1 MGTLPFCLRTVRA
14 LLERQV
20 SSLLL
25 TLGALEVSMHIQIV
39 QVNFANKYHDQIG
52 GSYVNGTM
60 ARPADSFC
68 WDNAGFGLC
77 LFLL

>member
-1 MGTLPFCLRTVRA
+1 MGTLPFYLRTVRA

-39 QVNFANKYHDQIG
+39 QVNFANKYHD
-52 GSYVNGTM
+52 
-60 ARPADSFC
+60 
-68 WDNAGFGLC
+68 
-77 LFLL
+77 